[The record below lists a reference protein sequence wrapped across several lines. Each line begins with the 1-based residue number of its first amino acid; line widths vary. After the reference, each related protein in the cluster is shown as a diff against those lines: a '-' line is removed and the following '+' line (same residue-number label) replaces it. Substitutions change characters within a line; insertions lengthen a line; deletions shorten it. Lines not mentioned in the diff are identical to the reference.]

1 MYPRYGLILILSI
14 TITSLALL
22 GLLKA
27 DPLKPLTAED
37 LHILKR
43 IGSPEISPDG
53 NYIVYSVRKWNQ
65 GDGSVNTYLEYINL
79 QTNQTFA
86 LTDPNTPFSDS
97 NPAFSVNFPGFLL
110 FLSSRTG
117 SNQIYI
123 AAFPPT
129 TESQIPIQFTNFDV
143 DVNNMRWKA
152 NTVTFTAEVFSVCSD
167 LKCTADKNAELA
179 TDTAQYKYDRN
190 GVTIPYSA
198 FVNLMEQESFFA
210 YMDKIKTVYEAKE
223 GLINRSSL
231 DDGYLDEPIENPDAQ
246 TDTNNLS
253 RGDHGNE
260 EEEEEEEEEI
270 GKRKSSKRKSV
281 RTLSDNEEDIDDTTL
296 PPAKTGRRNQ
306 KK

>member
-1 MYPRYGLILILSI
+1 MAS
-14 TITSLALL
+14 T
-22 GLLKA
+22 
-27 DPLKPLTAED
+27 
-37 LHILKR
+37 
-43 IGSPEISPDG
+43 
-53 NYIVYSVRKWNQ
+53 
-65 GDGSVNTYLEYINL
+65 
-79 QTNQTFA
+79 
-86 LTDPNTPFSDS
+86 
-97 NPAFSVNFPGFLL
+97 AFSIDDTTTMAPAAAAAAAAAT
-110 FLSSRTG
+110 SS
-117 SNQIYI
+117 SS
-123 AAFPPT
+123 
-129 TESQIPIQFTNFDV
+129 E
-143 DVNNMRWKA
+143 
-152 NTVTFTAEVFSVCSD
+152 C
-167 LKCTADKNAELA
+167 AELA

-246 TDTNNLS
+246 TDTNSLS
-253 RGDHGNE
+253 RGDHGN

>member
-1 MYPRYGLILILSI
+1 VAS
-14 TITSLALL
+14 T
-22 GLLKA
+22 
-27 DPLKPLTAED
+27 
-37 LHILKR
+37 
-43 IGSPEISPDG
+43 
-53 NYIVYSVRKWNQ
+53 
-65 GDGSVNTYLEYINL
+65 
-79 QTNQTFA
+79 
-86 LTDPNTPFSDS
+86 
-97 NPAFSVNFPGFLL
+97 AFSIDDTTTIAPAAAAAAAAAT
-110 FLSSRTG
+110 SS
-117 SNQIYI
+117 SS
-123 AAFPPT
+123 
-129 TESQIPIQFTNFDV
+129 E
-143 DVNNMRWKA
+143 
-152 NTVTFTAEVFSVCSD
+152 C
-167 LKCTADKNAELA
+167 AELA

-246 TDTNNLS
+246 TDTNSLS

-281 RTLSDNEEDIDDTTL
+281 RTLSDNEEDLDDTTL